1 MNIIVPAFIP
11 PPGFGLLPDWTQIYS
26 ATQTVTTAVLNINL
40 DNADPQLSFEKFMDS
55 KDVKAWQS
63 AAPKLV
69 DEAKLKAPSLR
80 VLGYVPTDSATQAV
94 PNAPILS
101 GQPRQSYR
109 TLADIKGYVDHWYR
123 LCPNLDG
130 IFFDEGPAAY
140 RFTGLTPGPP
150 ATTIPPGWTVVAE
163 VQQFYVDLY
172 NHVKAKAP
180 LGTHV
185 ILNASEFMDE
195 WVMGPPSHPPVADTV
210 ELFEGECAKYEH
222 RYRAQTWISK
232 YPVDR
237 IIHVI
242 HTCRGYRCL
251 SDRDEMIRMVALA
264 QERGAGNVYVFDG
277 TSSAYDKLPTYWTD
291 EVTAVLDP
299 CTAIRSARD
308 RALDNFLRIIRARV
322 SRPTVGGP
330 GVSLQLAWGCLQ
342 VYGEMIWRAR
352 SLGCP

>member
-1 MNIIVPAFIP
+1 VNIIVPAFIP

-26 ATQTVTTAVLNINL
+26 AWPTVTTAVLNINL
-40 DNADPQLSFEKFMDS
+40 DHADPKVPFETFMDS
-55 KDVKAWQS
+55 KYVKDWKTAAPDLVAEAKVKA
-63 AAPKLV
+63 PG
-69 DEAKLKAPSLR
+69 LR
-80 VLGYVPTDSATQAV
+80 VLGYVPTDDATQAV

-140 RFTGLTPGPP
+140 RFTGLTLGPP

-195 WVMGPPSHPPVADTV
+195 WVMGLPTHPPVADTV

-222 RYRAQTWISK
+222 RYTAQPWIGG
-232 YPVDR
+232 YPVAR
-237 IIHVI
+237 ILHVI

-277 TSSAYDKLPTYWTD
+277 TSSAYNELPTYWTD
-291 EVTAVLDP
+291 EVAAVSDT
-299 CTAIRSARD
+299 CTAIRGARD
-308 RALDNFLRIIRARV
+308 QAFDKLLHLMREARPRV
-322 SRPTVGGP
+322 VGGGGFP
-330 GVSLQLAWGCLQ
+330 DVHLAWDCFA
-342 VYGEMIWRAR
+342 VWAEMIWRAR
-352 SLGCP
+352 RLNC